1 MTTVCSGDWDHVWS
15 EGMAAS
21 VEMVKKLFSDTFE
34 EIEDLCVEKVEK
46 IFKDFIE
53 EIYEECSKGAK
64 EWRVTIKNNVEAV
77 INAHIDDDF
86 QLLFSNI
93 ST

>member
-1 MTTVCSGDWDHVWS
+1 MCSGYWDDVWS
-15 EGMAAS
+15 EGLGLAAN
-21 VEMVKKLFSDTFE
+21 
-34 EIEDLCVEKVEK
+34 VEKVEK

-53 EIYEECSKGAK
+53 EIYEKCPKGAN

-93 ST
+93 STQFWFKVIFQKL